1 MNLFMRR
8 YSSAVVVVLCA
19 CSSTRDTPPVKVDTP
34 APKVAAV
41 APVAVPD
48 SDADGC
54 MADTSHAHPTP
65 RALLDEFL
73 ERDGRGDF
81 MRTDPWNATA
91 VECPGHTPGWDEST
105 VVTNWKVTA
114 LLEHPD
120 TARYVVVFTR
130 FGRATQDSVG
140 LYLVPEPSAETDT
153 VTMVHM
159 PYGWRID
166 SYQYN
171 PHVLPAGLR
180 GQRSWRAKDA
190 HLLDSLINSGSR
202 SLRPGA

>member
-1 MNLFMRR
+1 MPR
-8 YSSAVVVVLCA
+8 YSYASAVALCA
-19 CSSTRDTPPVKVDTP
+19 CFSTRDTPPAKADIQ

-41 APVAVPD
+41 ASVAVPD
-48 SDADGC
+48 PDDDGC
-54 MADTSHAHPTP
+54 MADTSHVHAAP

-105 VVTNWKVTA
+105 VVTDWKVTSV
-114 LLEHPD
+114 LEQPD

-140 LYLVPEPSAETDT
+140 LYLVPEPSTEADT
-153 VTMVHM
+153 VTMVHKS
-159 PYGWRID
+159 YGWRIASD
-166 SYQYN
+166 QYN

-180 GQRSWRAKDA
+180 GQRSWRAKDQ
-190 HLLDSLINSGSR
+190 HLLDSLVGSGSR